1 MYSNIDTYK
10 ILIISLTGLSAH
22 NIWSYQFFSLL
33 IIIGTKYIMRFMHD
47 DWYDFYFADKENHCI
62 RILTP
67 DGVVSTF
74 AGRGSASASSY
85 KWGKQNGEVR
95 ERARFNQPV
104 ALAYDE
110 VTKTFY
116 VGDSGNYKIR
126 KIAKEQ
132 ASDDLVGEESNDNQD
147 QENQ

>member
-1 MYSNIDTYK
+1 M
-10 ILIISLTGLSAH
+10 
-22 NIWSYQFFSLL
+22 
-33 IIIGTKYIMRFMHD
+33 IG
-47 DWYDFYFADKENHCI
+47 YDFYFADKENHCI

-110 VTKTFY
+110 VTRLSMW
-116 VGDSGNYKIR
+116 VMEIIRSGRLLKNRHLTI
-126 KIAKEQ
+126 
-132 ASDDLVGEESNDNQD
+132 
-147 QENQ
+147 

>member
-1 MYSNIDTYK
+1 MTSISQIRESLYSNID
-10 ILIISLTGLSAH
+10 SG
-22 NIWSYQFFSLL
+22 W
-33 IIIGTKYIMRFMHD
+33 GG
-47 DWYDFYFADKENHCI
+47 FYVC
-62 RILTP
+62 R
-67 DGVVSTF
+67 
-74 AGRGSASASSY
+74 RGSASASSY